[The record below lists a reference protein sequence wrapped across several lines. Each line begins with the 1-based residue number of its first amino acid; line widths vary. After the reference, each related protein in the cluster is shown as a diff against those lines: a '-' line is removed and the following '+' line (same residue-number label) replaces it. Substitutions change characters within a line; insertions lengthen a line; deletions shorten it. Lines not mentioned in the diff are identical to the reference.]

1 MVKLLTFD
9 EALKQSEGGKRH
21 VLLGNGFSRACR
33 NDLFA
38 YDALFAQAKDKLS
51 TSAKQAFDALKTT
64 DFEVVMRALKQA
76 VDLTRVYAPSEP
88 KLAKRLAEDAEKLR
102 DVLAQAIASS
112 HPDRP
117 NKIKEI
123 EFAACRAFLSHFTKG
138 NIYTL
143 NYDLLLYWALMH
155 NDVDELNIT
164 CNDGFHQP
172 EDGPEDYVVW
182 EVGDVGSQN
191 VFYLHGALH
200 VFDAGAE
207 VQKYTWCNTG
217 VALVDQ
223 IRDAL
228 GENRYPIY
236 VAEGA
241 SESKMRRIQ
250 HSAFLSRGYRS
261 LASISGSLFIYG
273 HSLAANDDHALRLI
287 ERGKVTTAYISIY
300 GDPASKDNQRI
311 ITRAQA
317 FSEGRQNSGRRNKLD
332 VYFYNAA
339 SAKVWG

>member
-1 MVKLLTFD
+1 MAKLLTFD

-21 VLLGNGFSRACR
+21 ILLGNGFSRACR

-51 TSAKQAFDALKTT
+51 GSAKKAFHALKTT
-64 DFEVVMRALKQA
+64 DFESVMRALKQA
-76 VDLTRVYAPSEP
+76 ADLVRVYAPTSP
-88 KLAKRLAEDAEKLR
+88 KLAKKLAADADKLR

-117 NKIKEI
+117 NNIDDA
-123 EFAACRAFLSHFTKG
+123 EFAACRAFLSHFSNG

-155 NDVDELNIT
+155 GDGDDLNIV

-182 EVGDVGSQN
+182 EIGDVGSQN

-200 VFDAGAE
+200 IFDAGSE

-217 VALVDQ
+217 IALVEQ
-223 IRDAL
+223 IRQAL

-236 VAEGA
+236 VAEGT

-261 LASISGSLFIYG
+261 LAKIGGSLFIYG
-273 HSLAANDDHALRLI
+273 HSLASNDEHALRLI
-287 ERGKVTTAYISIY
+287 ERGTVRTAYVSIY
-300 GDPASKDNQRI
+300 GNPKSKDNQRI
-311 ITRAQA
+311 IARALA
-317 FSEGRQNSGRRNKLD
+317 FAAARQHSGRRNRLD
-332 VYFYNAA
+332 IRFFDAA
-339 SAKVWG
+339 SAEVWG

>member
-1 MVKLLTFD
+1 MVKLLTFHQ
-9 EALKQSEGGKRH
+9 ALKQAEGGKRH

-38 YDALFAQAKDKLS
+38 YDALFAQAQKTLS
-51 TSAKQAFDALKTT
+51 PRAKKAFHALKTT
-64 DFEVVMRALKQA
+64 DFEAVMRGLKVA
-76 VDLTRVYAPSEP
+76 FDLLRVYAPDSP
-88 KLAKRLAEDAEKLR
+88 QLAKRLSADADKLR

-117 NKIKEI
+117 NKIMDA
-123 EFAACRAFLSHFTKG
+123 EFASCRAFLSHFD

-155 NDVDELNIT
+155 SDSDDLTIV
-164 CNDGFHQP
+164 CNDGFHKP

-182 EVGDVGSQN
+182 EVGEAGSQN

-207 VQKYTWCNTG
+207 IQKYTWCNTG

-223 IRDAL
+223 IREAL
-228 GENRYPIY
+228 VHDRYPIY
-236 VAEGA
+236 VTEGT

-250 HSAFLSRGYRS
+250 HSAFLSRALRS
-261 LASISGSLFIYG
+261 FANIGGSLFVYG
-273 HSLAANDDHALRLI
+273 HSLAGSDDHVLRLI
-287 ERGKVTTAYISIY
+287 ERGSVKAVYVSIY
-300 GDPASKDNQRI
+300 GDPTSKDNRRI
-311 ITRAQA
+311 IARARA
-317 FSEGRQNSGRRNKLD
+317 FRDGRDNSGRRNELQVAFFD
-332 VYFYNAA
+332 AA